1 MRPDPPTLT
10 TFTNIFARAHRRYA
24 EVQQVAL
31 AKVGLTQPQFDVLC
45 HLAEADPT
53 HWFRVGDLISQV
65 DVQQSGISKI
75 IRKFHRAELVAL
87 HPDDHDQRSKRF
99 RITAEGYFAL
109 DQVYATIGPEIA
121 DWFTGWTTGQL
132 EQFNTSIADLSRRMT
147 AAPDEFIPWTV

>member
-1 MRPDPPTLT
+1 MRPDPPALAAFSDT
-10 TFTNIFARAHRRYA
+10 FARAHRHYA
-24 EVQQVAL
+24 EVQQAAL
-31 AKVGLTQPQFDVLC
+31 AKVGLTQPQFEVLC

-75 IRKFHRAELVAL
+75 IRKFHQTELIAI
-87 HPDDHDQRSKRF
+87 HDDDHEQRSKRF
-99 RITAEGYFAL
+99 RITADGYFVL

-132 EQFNTSIADLSRRMT
+132 EQFNKSIADLSRRMT